1 MALCANCGNDIFGGK
16 VCYSCGTRVGGS
28 PIVSSSSAA
37 PMQLPTDQ
45 QQPQYQP
52 QQFQQP
58 QYQPQYPQ
66 QFQPNRSGNTNGMA
80 IASLICAFFI
90 FPLGIIF
97 GHIAMGQIKRTGE
110 GGKGLATAGLII
122 GYLVLGFLI
131 LL

>member
-1 MALCANCGNDIFGGK
+1 
-16 VCYSCGTRVGGS
+16 V
-28 PIVSSSSAA
+28 
-37 PMQLPTDQ
+37 QLPPDH
-45 QQPQYQP
+45 QQPQYQQ
-52 QQFQQP
+52 QQFSQPQHQP

-66 QFQPNRSGNTNGMA
+66 QFQPSRSGNTNSMA